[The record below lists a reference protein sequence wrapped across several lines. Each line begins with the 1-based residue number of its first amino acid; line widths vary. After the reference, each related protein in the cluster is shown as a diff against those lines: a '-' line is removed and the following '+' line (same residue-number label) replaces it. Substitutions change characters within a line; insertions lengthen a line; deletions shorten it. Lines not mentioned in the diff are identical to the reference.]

1 MAARDRC
8 REWKLCGESGFRS
21 RFKRY
26 FNAGYDPA
34 YQCTC
39 PTGCQYS
46 AVSVASGNNSG
57 WDFFVSQVR
66 PKWLKVLGGSV
77 HSQGN
82 LSSNVPAGNVYIADF
97 SGDGPGTLTK
107 SSGSAINFGSGT
119 LSSQPSWNFNDLM
132 STNNWKYGYQAMW
145 LRAGNPSTDPGDG
158 TSAPA
163 AGVYK
168 KAGNYAISGAWGEF
182 KRFKSNFCSGRCHH

>member
-1 MAARDRC
+1 MTIPADYPGDWGKCTGPLGAPIKPGTGSVKVLVNPDG
-8 REWKLCGESGFRS
+8 REGPVQGNGSYAVNQVLEAGSKDILMQ
-21 RFKRY
+21 
-26 FNAGYDPA
+26 GYDPA

-57 WDFFVSQVR
+57 WDFFVSQIR

-97 SGDGPGTLTK
+97 SGDGPGALTK
-107 SSGSAINFGSGT
+107 SSGSALISVQGT
-119 LSSQPSWNFNDLM
+119 LSS
-132 STNNWKYGYQAMW
+132 
-145 LRAGNPSTDPGDG
+145 
-158 TSAPA
+158 SA
-163 AGVYK
+163 
-168 KAGNYAISGAWGEF
+168 NLEL
-182 KRFKSNFCSGRCHH
+182 